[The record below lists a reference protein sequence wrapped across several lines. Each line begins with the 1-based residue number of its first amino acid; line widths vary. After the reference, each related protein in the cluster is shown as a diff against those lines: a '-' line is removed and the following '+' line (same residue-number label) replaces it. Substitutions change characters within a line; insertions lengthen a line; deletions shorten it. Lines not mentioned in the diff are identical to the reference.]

1 MILTDSPVTITDAG
15 SRIATLSLSTADA
28 SVLLSETMDVHVR
41 LGSLSL
47 SDDSGTE
54 TSSLDFKKLMFIEGD
69 HLAEFR
75 YVTFD
80 PRDPETEKGIDSSVS
95 LAAASVTFHYLEQP
109 LHDIYVFLLKLA
121 RLKGLY
127 DTATEVA
134 VQRASK
140 IERMGFNISIKT
152 PIVIFPSN
160 PSSSRDSLTM
170 RLGEITASNSYQGAI
185 PRTEA
190 SLRGMQLVSTIFYD
204 ENPSTLKMI
213 DDIAIAA
220 EIIQSGGLSDN
231 AHRPDTEV
239 KFTIKK

>member
-1 MILTDSPVTITDAG
+1 VILTDSTVTITNAG

-28 SVLLSETMDVHVR
+28 SVLLSDTMDVHVR

-80 PRDPETEKGIDSSVS
+80 PRNPETEKGINSSVS

-121 RLKGLY
+121 KLKGLY

-134 VQRASK
+134 VQRASDNRAHGVQYLHK
-140 IERMGFNISIKT
+140 
-152 PIVIFPSN
+152 
-160 PSSSRDSLTM
+160 DSDRHL
-170 RLGEITASNSYQGAI
+170 
-185 PRTEA
+185 
-190 SLRGMQLVSTIFYD
+190 SLESVFV
-204 ENPSTLKMI
+204 P
-213 DDIAIAA
+213 
-220 EIIQSGGLSDN
+220 
-231 AHRPDTEV
+231 
-239 KFTIKK
+239 

>member
-1 MILTDSPVTITDAG
+1 MTDPTVTITDAG
-15 SRIATLSLSTADA
+15 FRIATLSLSTADA
-28 SVLLSETMDVHVR
+28 TVLLSNTMDVHVR

-47 SDDSGTE
+47 SDDSHTE
-54 TSSLDFKKLMFIEGD
+54 TSLLDFKKLMFIEGD

-80 PRDPETEKGIDSSVS
+80 PRDPETAKGINSSVS
-95 LAAASVTFHYLEQP
+95 LRAASVTFHYLEQP

-134 VQRASK
+134 VQRAST

-152 PIVIFPSN
+152 PIVVFPSN

-170 RLGEITASNSYQGAI
+170 RLGEITASNTYKGAI

-190 SLRGMQLVSTIFYD
+190 SLGGMQLVSTIFYD
-204 ENPSTLKMI
+204 EKPSTLKMI

-220 EIIQSGGLSDN
+220 EIIQSGGSSDN

-239 KFTIKK
+239 QFTVIK

>member
-1 MILTDSPVTITDAG
+1 
-15 SRIATLSLSTADA
+15 
-28 SVLLSETMDVHVR
+28 MDVHVR
-41 LGSLSL
+41 LGSLAL

-54 TSSLDFKKLMFIEGD
+54 TSSPDFKKLMFIEGD

-75 YVTFD
+75 YVTFE
-80 PRDPETEKGIDSSVS
+80 PRDPEAKKGIDSSVS
-95 LAAASVTFHYLEQP
+95 LAAASVTFHYLEKP
-109 LHDIYVFLLKLA
+109 LRDIYIFLLKLA
-121 RLKGLY
+121 KLKGLY

-134 VQRASK
+134 VQRASE
-140 IERMGFNISIKT
+140 IERMGFSISIKS
-152 PIVIFPSN
+152 PIIIFPSN

-170 RLGEITASNSYQGAI
+170 RLGEITANNSYQDAI

-204 ENPSTLKMI
+204 GDPSTLKMV

-220 EIIQSGGLSDN
+220 EIIQSGGSSNN

-239 KFTIKK
+239 KSTI